1 MQRSISHQNSLTT
14 LLYVV
19 LFILYSSLSSIY
31 LLLPPLFGVLFVLF
45 SKSLESRDTISI
57 LLIAFCL
64 VIFETNMGYPLFSS
78 IIYFTLVYKLVIP
91 KIEQNFNC
99 NSCMKLSNVLL
110 PYVGYYLFLLL
121 ISKIFLLPLPSFN
134 YYIIYYIIIEFFLV
148 SIL

>member
-1 MQRSISHQNSLTT
+1 MQRSISHQNPLTI

-19 LFILYSSLSSIY
+19 SFIIYSSLSSIY

-45 SKSLESRDTISI
+45 SRSLEKEDIVAVV
-57 LLIAFCL
+57 LIAFCL
-64 VIFETNMGYPLFSS
+64 IVFEVNMGYPLFSS
-78 IIYFTLVYKLVIP
+78 IIYFTLVYKLIIP
-91 KIEQNFNC
+91 KIKQNFDC
-99 NSCMKLSNVLL
+99 NSCLKLSNVLL
-110 PYVGYYLFLLL
+110 PYIGYYLFLLL